1 MSLYG
6 ATPCNENKS
15 LKEVESMKKT
25 LSLLL
30 VILMCIAAF
39 AACSQPAADSSPN
52 TEPEQSEASQ
62 APADESPAAGTEIYF
77 LNFKPEIAEV
87 YTEIAAA
94 YEQETGVKVK
104 VETAAAGTYEAT
116 LKSEIAKADAPTIF
130 QINGPVGYQTWKDY
144 CLDLSDSELYNMLSD
159 KSLAVTSGDG
169 VFGIPY
175 AVEGYGIIYNNAVMN
190 KYFALDGAVAKS
202 MDEIN
207 SFDKFKAVVEDM
219 QAKKGDLG
227 IEGVFASTSLLSG
240 EDWRWQTHLANVP
253 MYYEFSENTAYDNS
267 ILAGLAT
274 QNIEF
279 KYSNNFKNIFD
290 LYLNNAV
297 SEKGVLGNISV
308 NDSMAEFALGK
319 CAMVQ
324 NGNWGASQI
333 LGVEGNTVADADI
346 KFLPIYTG
354 MPGEENQGLCIGTEN
369 FFCIN
374 SQVSANKQKASM
386 DFLVWLFSSDKGKA
400 FVKDSLGF
408 IAPFNTFSDA
418 EKPTDPLAKEVLA
431 WMAKDGVQ
439 TVPWTFASFPS
450 QEFKNAFGAALLE
463 YANGTK
469 TWDDVVK
476 IVKESWS
483 SEWAN
488 VNS

>member
-1 MSLYG
+1 
-6 ATPCNENKS
+6 
-15 LKEVESMKKT
+15 MKKT

-30 VILMCIAAF
+30 VIIMCIAAF
-39 AACSQPAADSSPN
+39 AACSEPATDNSQS
-52 TEPEQSEASQ
+52 TQPEQSEASQ
-62 APADESPAAGTEIYF
+62 APVSEAPAAAGTEIYF
-77 LNFKPEIAEV
+77 LNFKPEIADV

-116 LKSEIAKADAPTIF
+116 LKSEIAKSDAPTIF

-144 CLDLSDSELYNMLSD
+144 CMDLSDSELYNMLSD
-159 KSLAVTSGDG
+159 KSLAVTSADG

-175 AVEGYGIIYNNAVMN
+175 AVEGYGIIYNNAIMS
-190 KYFALDGAVAKS
+190 KYFALDGAVVAS

-207 SFDKFKAVVEDM
+207 SFDKLKAVVEDM

-240 EDWRWQTHLANVP
+240 EDWRWQTHLMNVP
-253 MYYEFSENTAYDNS
+253 MYYEFSENTAYDSS
-267 ILAGLAT
+267 ILAGLAAKT
-274 QNIEF
+274 IEF
-279 KYSNNFKNIFD
+279 KYSNNYKNIFD
-290 LYLNNAV
+290 LYLNDAV
-297 SEKGVLGNISV
+297 SAKGVLGNVSV

-354 MPGEENQGLCIGTEN
+354 MRGEENQGLCIGTEN

-374 SQVSANKQKASM
+374 SQVSQDKQKASM

-418 EKPTDPLAKEVLA
+418 EKPSDPLAKEVLA
-431 WMAKDGVQ
+431 WMAKDGVK
-439 TVPWTFASFPS
+439 TVPWTFAAFPS

-469 TWDDVVK
+469 TWDDVVT
-476 IVKESWS
+476 IVKESWAA
-483 SEWAN
+483 EWAN

>member
-1 MSLYG
+1 
-6 ATPCNENKS
+6 
-15 LKEVESMKKT
+15 MKKT

-30 VILMCIAAF
+30 VIVMCIAAF
-39 AACSQPAADSSPN
+39 AACSPSANNSQSAK
-52 TEPEQSEASQ
+52 PEQSEASQ
-62 APADESPAAGTEIYF
+62 APTGESPVAAGTEIYF
-77 LNFKPEIAEV
+77 LNFKPEIAEA
-87 YTEIAAA
+87 YKQIAAA

-144 CLDLSDSELYNMLSD
+144 CMDLSNSELYNMLSD
-159 KSLAVTSGDG
+159 KSLAVTSGGG

-175 AVEGYGIIYNNAVMN
+175 AVEGYGIIYNNAIMN
-190 KYFALDGAVAKS
+190 KYFAMNGAVAKS

-207 SFDKFKAVVEDM
+207 NFNKLKAVVEDM
-219 QAKKGDLG
+219 QAKKKDLG
-227 IEGVFASTSLLSG
+227 IDGVFASTSLLSG

-279 KYSNNFKNIFD
+279 KYSSNFKNIFD

-354 MPGEENQGLCIGTEN
+354 IPGEEKQGLCIGTEN

-374 SQVSANKQKASM
+374 SKVSADKQKASI

-431 WMAKDGVQ
+431 WMAKDGVK

-476 IVKESWS
+476 IVKESWA

-488 VNS
+488 VNT

>member
-1 MSLYG
+1 
-6 ATPCNENKS
+6 
-15 LKEVESMKKT
+15 MKKT

-39 AACSQPAADSSPN
+39 AACSQPAAESSQSS
-52 TEPEQSEASQ
+52 EPSQSESAA
-62 APADESPAAGTEIYF
+62 APNSPAAAGTEIYF
-77 LNFKPEIAEV
+77 LNFKPEIADV
-87 YTEIAAA
+87 YNEIATA

-116 LKSEIAKADAPTIF
+116 LKSEIAKTDAPTIF

-144 CLDLSDSELYNMLSD
+144 CMDLSDSELYNMLSD

-175 AVEGYGIIYNNAVMN
+175 AVEGYGIIYNNAIMN
-190 KYFALDGAVAKS
+190 KYFALDGAKATS

-207 SFDKFKAVVEDM
+207 NFDKLKAVVEDM
-219 QAKKGDLG
+219 QAKKADLG

-240 EDWRWQTHLANVP
+240 EDWRWQTHLMNVP
-253 MYYEFSENTAYDNS
+253 MYYEFSENTAYDSS

-274 QNIEF
+274 KDIEF
-279 KYSNNFKNIFD
+279 KYSNNYKNIFD
-290 LYLNNAV
+290 LYLNDAV
-297 SEKGVLGNISV
+297 SAKGVLGNVSV

-354 MPGEENQGLCIGTEN
+354 MPGEEDQGLCIGTEN

-374 SQVSANKQKASM
+374 SQVSADKQKASM

-418 EKPTDPLAKEVLA
+418 EKPSDPLAKEVLA
-431 WMAKDGVQ
+431 WMAKDGVK

-469 TWDDVVK
+469 TWDEVVQ
-476 IVKESWS
+476 IVKDSWA